1 MRRYAVLSVFVFLL
15 SLFVSCSLIEPSE
28 KKASLAIG
36 LNVSLPESSFLQ
48 ANSASHLLQFD
59 EEPHIEDEEFNSI
72 EYTADVTITWDGGVS
87 MGSGKIKRSKWQEE
101 LGDGN
106 KASGTV
112 AVINLPMNKTLFALI
127 EIKDSDGDVLYSANK
142 TLILAGEVTPIT
154 IDLAYSVDADG
165 NLVVKPLTSE
175 LNLIV
180 EYDGQTNSPYALSDN
195 KPMIITCLDAD
206 NKVLQGVTY
215 EWTING
221 TALSDGEDFN
231 NENLNAIEFIPA
243 QNCLIDLKS
252 TNYIE
257 CLVKYSDGSVISGRL
272 EVEFDFTPSAG
283 EQYLYIKNTSENSP
297 KYNIYSYDAIT
308 HMSGSFQGADKFA
321 FSKKNDFVCLV
332 TPTSGNFAITEYSYE
347 NGAYI
352 KKDETQSWNEIFSS
366 VTELA
371 YDTNGNLWIYGSSA
385 EGGNKLIRRES
396 SGDITDVSLGSFTE
410 SIDKIAV
417 FNDYFVYT
425 TDSSIAYREISNTAG
440 VLSIGDTD
448 VDSRNINYFKTD
460 DIGQTI
466 TDIYPYINSD
476 GKPILCIL
484 LKGEIEVQDYENGI
498 FKYGLTGCVVV
509 VKLENSGFEFKLN
522 NDSIIMYGGISM
534 EEPSYTWDFGS
545 EVFDVYLPYGEN
557 VKNSFYY
564 PQGFFAIKDDELY
577 IPDAG
582 IYQEEDSD
590 YKRLKYKS
598 RIMKFNLQNFSVTPV
613 LEDQAIVME
622 IPASGGGVLSQAKI
636 EK

>member
-87 MGSGKIKRSKWQEE
+87 VGSGKIKRSNRQEE

-112 AVINLPMNKTLFALI
+112 AVINLPINKTLFALI

-165 NLVVKPLTSE
+165 NLVVKPLASE

-283 EQYLYIKNTSENSP
+283 EQYLYIKNIGNNS
-297 KYNIYSYDAIT
+297 YNIYSYDAIT

-321 FSKKNDFVCLV
+321 FSKNNDFVCLV
-332 TPTSGNFAITEYSYE
+332 TPTSGDFAITEYSYE
-347 NGAYI
+347 NDAYT
-352 KKDETQSWNEIFSS
+352 KKDETQNWNEIFGS

-371 YDTNGNLWIYGSSA
+371 YDTNGNLWIYGSSS

-396 SGDITDVSLGSFTE
+396 SGVITDVSLGSFTG
-410 SIDKIAV
+410 SIEKIAV

-425 TDSSIAYREISNTAG
+425 TSSSIAYR
-440 VLSIGDTD
+440 
-448 VDSRNINYFKTD
+448 K
-460 DIGQTI
+460 
-466 TDIYPYINSD
+466 
-476 GKPILCIL
+476 IL
-484 LKGEIEVQDYENGI
+484 KDR
-498 FKYGLTGCVVV
+498 KSVV
-509 VKLENSGFEFKLN
+509 
-522 NDSIIMYGGISM
+522 
-534 EEPSYTWDFGS
+534 
-545 EVFDVYLPYGEN
+545 
-557 VKNSFYY
+557 
-564 PQGFFAIKDDELY
+564 
-577 IPDAG
+577 
-582 IYQEEDSD
+582 
-590 YKRLKYKS
+590 
-598 RIMKFNLQNFSVTPV
+598 
-613 LEDQAIVME
+613 
-622 IPASGGGVLSQAKI
+622 
-636 EK
+636 

>member
-59 EEPHIEDEEFNSI
+59 EEPHIEDEEFNFI

-87 MGSGKIKRSKWQEE
+87 MGSGKIKRAKRQEE

-165 NLVVKPLTSE
+165 NLVVKPLASE

-283 EQYLYIKNTSENSP
+283 EQYLYIKNIGNNS
-297 KYNIYSYDAIT
+297 YNIYSYDAIT

-321 FSKKNDFVCLV
+321 FSKNNDFVCLV
-332 TPTSGNFAITEYSYE
+332 TPTSGDFAITEYSYE
-347 NGAYI
+347 NDAYT
-352 KKDETQSWNEIFSS
+352 KKDETQNWNEIFGS

-371 YDTNGNLWIYGSSA
+371 YDTNGNLWIYGSSS

-396 SGDITDVSLGSFTE
+396 SGTITDVSLGSFTE
-410 SIDKIAV
+410 SIEKIAV

-425 TDSSIAYREISNTAG
+425 TLSSIAYRKILNESE
-440 VLSIGDTD
+440 VYSIDETD
-448 VDSRNINYFKTD
+448 VDSMTIDSLKT
-460 DIGQTI
+460 GGI
-466 TDIYPYINSD
+466 TPTVKGLYPYVDSN
-476 GKPILCIL
+476 GKSILYIL
-484 LKGEIEVQDYENGI
+484 LNGAAYPSEGPLYFTGYIAFAELTAENG
-498 FKYGLTGCVVV
+498 FTLSEDRVG
-509 VKLENSGFEFKLN
+509 
-522 NDSIIMYGGISM
+522 SISLST
-534 EEPSYTWDFGS
+534 PSCTWDTYS
-545 EVFDVYLPYGEN
+545 NQYNVYSPYGEN
-557 VKNSFYY
+557 VDNSFYN
-564 PQGFFAIKDDELY
+564 PLGFLAIKDDELY
-577 IPDAG
+577 ITDAG
-582 IYQEEDSD
+582 IYKEEDSD
-590 YKRLKYKS
+590 YKHCKLKS
-598 RIMKFNLQNFSVTPV
+598 RIVKFNLKQKVISG
-613 LEDQAIVME
+613 AIENSSIV
-622 IPASGGGVLSQAKI
+622 IDVPSSSDALSGIKFD
-636 EK
+636 

>member
-59 EEPHIEDEEFNSI
+59 EEPHIEDEEFNFI

-165 NLVVKPLTSE
+165 NLVVKPLASE

-283 EQYLYIKNTSENSP
+283 EQYLYIKNIGNNS
-297 KYNIYSYDAIT
+297 YNIYSYDAIT

-321 FSKKNDFVCLV
+321 FSKNNDFVCLV
-332 TPTSGNFAITEYSYE
+332 TPTSGDFAITEYSYE
-347 NGAYI
+347 NDAYT
-352 KKDETQSWNEIFSS
+352 KKDETQNWNEIFGS

-371 YDTNGNLWIYGSSA
+371 YDTNGNLWIYGSSS

-396 SGDITDVSLGSFTE
+396 SGAITEVSLGSFTE
-410 SIDKIAV
+410 SIEKIAV

-425 TDSSIAYREISNTAG
+425 TSSSIAYRKILNESG
-440 VLSIGDTD
+440 VYSIDETD
-448 VDSRNINYFKTD
+448 VDSKTID
-460 DIGQTI
+460 SLKTGGI
-466 TDIYPYINSD
+466 TPTVKGLYPYVDSN
-476 GKPILCIL
+476 GKSILYIL
-484 LKGEIEVQDYENGI
+484 LNGVSYPTEGPLYFTGYIAIAELTAENG
-498 FKYGLTGCVVV
+498 FSFSEERVG
-509 VKLENSGFEFKLN
+509 
-522 NDSIIMYGGISM
+522 SISLST
-534 EEPSYTWDFGS
+534 PSYTWDTYYNQY
-545 EVFDVYLPYGEN
+545 DVYSPYGEN
-557 VKNSFYY
+557 VDNSFYN
-564 PQGFFAIKDDELY
+564 PLGFLAIKDDELY
-577 IPDAG
+577 ITDAG
-582 IYQEEDSD
+582 IYKEEDSD
-590 YKRLKYKS
+590 YNHNKLKS
-598 RIMKFNLQNFSVTPV
+598 RIVKFNLKQKVISGTIENSS
-613 LEDQAIVME
+613 IVID
-622 IPASGGGVLSQAKI
+622 IPSSASDALSGIKFD
-636 EK
+636 

>member
-59 EEPHIEDEEFNSI
+59 EEPHIEDEEFNFI

-87 MGSGKIKRSKWQEE
+87 MGSGKIKRAKWQEE
-101 LGDGN
+101 HGDGN

-165 NLVVKPLTSE
+165 NLVVKPLASE

-221 TALSDGEDFN
+221 TVLSDGEDFN

-243 QNCLIDLKS
+243 QNYLIDLKS

-283 EQYLYIKNTSENSP
+283 ELYLYIKNTSENSP

-308 HMSGSFQGADKFA
+308 HMPGSFQGADKFA
-321 FSKKNDFVCLV
+321 FSKNNDFVCLV

-347 NGAYI
+347 NDAYT
-352 KKDETQSWNEIFSS
+352 KKDETQNWNEIFSS

-371 YDTNGNLWIYGSSA
+371 YDTNGNLWIYGSSS

-396 SGDITDVSLGSFTE
+396 SGAITEVSLGSFTS
-410 SIDKIAV
+410 SINKIAV
-417 FNDYFVYT
+417 FDNYFVYT
-425 TDSSIAYREISNTAG
+425 TLSSIAYRKILNESE
-440 VLSIGDTD
+440 VYSIDETD
-448 VDSRNINYFKTD
+448 VDSMTIDSLKT
-460 DIGQTI
+460 GGI
-466 TDIYPYINSD
+466 TPTVKGLYPYVDSN
-476 GKPILCIL
+476 GKSILYIL
-484 LKGEIEVQDYENGI
+484 LNGAAYPSEGPLYFTGYIAFAELTAENG
-498 FKYGLTGCVVV
+498 FTLSEDRVG
-509 VKLENSGFEFKLN
+509 
-522 NDSIIMYGGISM
+522 SISLST
-534 EEPSYTWDFGS
+534 PSCTWDTYS
-545 EVFDVYLPYGEN
+545 NQYNVYSPYGEN
-557 VKNSFYY
+557 VDNSFYN
-564 PQGFFAIKDDELY
+564 PLGFLAIKDDELY
-577 IPDAG
+577 ITDAG
-582 IYQEEDSD
+582 IYKEEDSD
-590 YKRLKYKS
+590 YKHCKLKS
-598 RIMKFNLQNFSVTPV
+598 RIVKFNLKQKVISG
-613 LEDQAIVME
+613 AIENSSIV
-622 IPASGGGVLSQAKI
+622 IDVPSSSDALSGIKFD
-636 EK
+636 

>member
-87 MGSGKIKRSKWQEE
+87 VGSGKIKRSNRQEE

-165 NLVVKPLTSE
+165 NLVVKPLASE

-283 EQYLYIKNTSENSP
+283 EQYLYIKNIGNNS
-297 KYNIYSYDAIT
+297 YNIYSYDAIT

-321 FSKKNDFVCLV
+321 FSKNNDFVCLV
-332 TPTSGNFAITEYSYE
+332 TPTSGDFAITEYSYE
-347 NGAYI
+347 NDAYT
-352 KKDETQSWNEIFSS
+352 KKDETQNWNEIFGS

-371 YDTNGNLWIYGSSA
+371 YDTNGNLWIYGSSS

-396 SGDITDVSLGSFTE
+396 SGVITDVSLGSFTG
-410 SIDKIAV
+410 SIEKIAV

-425 TDSSIAYREISNTAG
+425 TSSSIAYRKILNESG
-440 VLSIGDTD
+440 VYSIDETD
-448 VDSRNINYFKTD
+448 VDSKTID
-460 DIGQTI
+460 SLKTGGI
-466 TDIYPYINSD
+466 TPTVKGLYPYVDSN
-476 GKPILCIL
+476 GKSILYIL
-484 LKGEIEVQDYENGI
+484 LNGVSYPTEGPLYFTGYIAIAELTAENG
-498 FKYGLTGCVVV
+498 FSFSEERVG
-509 VKLENSGFEFKLN
+509 
-522 NDSIIMYGGISM
+522 SISLST
-534 EEPSYTWDFGS
+534 PSYTWDTYYNQY
-545 EVFDVYLPYGEN
+545 DVYSPYGEN
-557 VKNSFYY
+557 VDNSFYN
-564 PQGFFAIKDDELY
+564 PLGFLAIKDDELY
-577 IPDAG
+577 ITDAG
-582 IYQEEDSD
+582 IYKEEDSD
-590 YKRLKYKS
+590 YNHNKLKS
-598 RIMKFNLQNFSVTPV
+598 RIVKFNLKQKVISGTIENSS
-613 LEDQAIVME
+613 IVID
-622 IPASGGGVLSQAKI
+622 IPSSASDALSGIKFD
-636 EK
+636 

>member
-59 EEPHIEDEEFNSI
+59 EEPHIEDEEFNFI

-87 MGSGKIKRSKWQEE
+87 MGSGKIKRAKRQEE

-165 NLVVKPLTSE
+165 NLVVKPLASE

-231 NENLNAIEFIPA
+231 NENLNAIELIPA
-243 QNCLIDLKS
+243 QNCLKDLKS

-321 FSKKNDFVCLV
+321 FSKNNDFVCLV

-347 NGAYI
+347 NDAYT
-352 KKDETQSWNEIFSS
+352 KKDETQNWNEIFGS

-371 YDTNGNLWIYGSSA
+371 YDTNGDLWIYGSSS

-396 SGDITDVSLGSFTE
+396 SGAITEVSLGSFTS
-410 SIDKIAV
+410 SINKIAV
-417 FNDYFVYT
+417 FDNYFVYT
-425 TDSSIAYREISNTAG
+425 TLSSIAYRKILNESE
-440 VLSIGDTD
+440 VYSIDETD
-448 VDSRNINYFKTD
+448 VDSMTIDSLKT
-460 DIGQTI
+460 GGI
-466 TDIYPYINSD
+466 TPTVKGLYPYVDSN
-476 GKPILCIL
+476 GKSILYIL
-484 LKGEIEVQDYENGI
+484 LNGAAYPSEGPLYFTGYIAFAELTAENG
-498 FKYGLTGCVVV
+498 FTLSEDRVG
-509 VKLENSGFEFKLN
+509 
-522 NDSIIMYGGISM
+522 SISLST
-534 EEPSYTWDFGS
+534 PSCTWDTYS
-545 EVFDVYLPYGEN
+545 NQYNVYSPYGEN
-557 VKNSFYY
+557 VDNSFYN
-564 PQGFFAIKDDELY
+564 PLGFLAIKDDELY
-577 IPDAG
+577 ITDAG
-582 IYQEEDSD
+582 IYKEEDSD
-590 YKRLKYKS
+590 YKHCKLKS
-598 RIMKFNLQNFSVTPV
+598 RIVKFNLKQKVISG
-613 LEDQAIVME
+613 AIENSSIV
-622 IPASGGGVLSQAKI
+622 IDVPSSSDALSGIKFD
-636 EK
+636 

>member
-59 EEPHIEDEEFNSI
+59 EEPHIEDEEFNFI

-87 MGSGKIKRSKWQEE
+87 MGSGKIKRANWQEE

-165 NLVVKPLTSE
+165 NLVVKPLASE

-283 EQYLYIKNTSENSP
+283 EQYLYIKNIGNNS
-297 KYNIYSYDAIT
+297 YNIYSYDAIT

-321 FSKKNDFVCLV
+321 FSKNNDFVCLV
-332 TPTSGNFAITEYSYE
+332 TPTSGDFAITEYSYE
-347 NGAYI
+347 NDAYT
-352 KKDETQSWNEIFSS
+352 KKDETQNWNEIFGS

-371 YDTNGNLWIYGSSA
+371 YDTNGNLWIYGSSS

-396 SGDITDVSLGSFTE
+396 SGAITEVSLGSFTE
-410 SIDKIAV
+410 SIEKIAV

-425 TDSSIAYREISNTAG
+425 TSSSIAYRKILNESG
-440 VLSIGDTD
+440 VYSIDETD
-448 VDSRNINYFKTD
+448 VDSKTID
-460 DIGQTI
+460 SLKTGGI
-466 TDIYPYINSD
+466 TPTVKGLYPYVDSN
-476 GKPILCIL
+476 GKSILYIL
-484 LKGEIEVQDYENGI
+484 LNGVSYPTEGPLYFTGYIAIAELTAENG
-498 FKYGLTGCVVV
+498 FSFSEERVG
-509 VKLENSGFEFKLN
+509 
-522 NDSIIMYGGISM
+522 SISLST
-534 EEPSYTWDFGS
+534 PSYTWDTYYNQY
-545 EVFDVYLPYGEN
+545 DVYSPYGEN
-557 VKNSFYY
+557 VDNSFYN
-564 PQGFFAIKDDELY
+564 PLGFLAIKDDELY
-577 IPDAG
+577 ITDAG
-582 IYQEEDSD
+582 IYKEEDSD
-590 YKRLKYKS
+590 YNHNKLKS
-598 RIMKFNLQNFSVTPV
+598 RIVKFNLKQKVISGTIENSS
-613 LEDQAIVME
+613 IVID
-622 IPASGGGVLSQAKI
+622 IPSSASDALSGIKFD
-636 EK
+636 

>member
-59 EEPHIEDEEFNSI
+59 EEPHIEDEEFNFI

-165 NLVVKPLTSE
+165 NLVVKPLASE

-180 EYDGQTNSPYALSDN
+180 EYDGQTNSPYALSDK

-231 NENLNAIEFIPA
+231 NENLNAIEFVPE

-257 CLVKYSDGSVISGRL
+257 CLVKYADGSFISSRV
-272 EVEFDFTPSAG
+272 EVEFNFTPSAG
-283 EQYLYIKNTSENSP
+283 EQYLYIKDNGNNSP

-321 FSKKNDFVCLV
+321 FSKNNDFVCLV
-332 TPTSGNFAITEYSYE
+332 TPTSGDFVITEYSYE
-347 NGAYI
+347 NDAYT
-352 KKDETQSWNEIFSS
+352 KKDETQNWNEIFGS

-371 YDTNGNLWIYGSSA
+371 YDTNGNLWIYGSSS

-396 SGDITDVSLGSFTE
+396 SGVITDVSLGSFTG
-410 SIDKIAV
+410 SIEKIAV

-425 TDSSIAYREISNTAG
+425 TSSSIAYRKILNESG
-440 VLSIGDTD
+440 VYSIDETD
-448 VDSRNINYFKTD
+448 VDSKTID
-460 DIGQTI
+460 SLKTGGI
-466 TDIYPYINSD
+466 TPTVKGLYPYVDSN
-476 GKPILCIL
+476 GKSILYIL
-484 LKGEIEVQDYENGI
+484 LNGVSYPTEGPLYFTGYIAIAELTAENG
-498 FKYGLTGCVVV
+498 FSFSEERVG
-509 VKLENSGFEFKLN
+509 
-522 NDSIIMYGGISM
+522 SISLST
-534 EEPSYTWDFGS
+534 PSYTWDTYYNQY
-545 EVFDVYLPYGEN
+545 DVYSPYGEN
-557 VKNSFYY
+557 VDNSFYN
-564 PQGFFAIKDDELY
+564 PLGFLAIKDDELY
-577 IPDAG
+577 ITDAG
-582 IYQEEDSD
+582 IYKEEDSD
-590 YKRLKYKS
+590 YNHNKLKS
-598 RIMKFNLQNFSVTPV
+598 RIVKFNLKQKVISGTIENSS
-613 LEDQAIVME
+613 IVID
-622 IPASGGGVLSQAKI
+622 IPSSASDALSGIKFD
-636 EK
+636 